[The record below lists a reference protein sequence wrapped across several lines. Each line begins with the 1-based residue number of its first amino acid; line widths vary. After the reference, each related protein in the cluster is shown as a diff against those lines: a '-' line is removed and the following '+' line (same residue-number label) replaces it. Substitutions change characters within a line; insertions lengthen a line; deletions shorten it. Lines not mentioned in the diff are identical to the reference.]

1 MLTTTDVEEGG
12 GTGRRR
18 KRTGPTAMHL
28 EARERLREMIITG
41 ALRPGERIDERALCE
56 TFALSRTPIRE
67 ALKVLAVEGLV
78 ELLPNRGTRVATT
91 TGADIARLFEVI
103 AALERLA
110 AELTAARAA
119 DADIAALRADH
130 DEMVRMFRAERREE
144 YFALNQRIHE
154 TVIALTG
161 NPVLIRTHADLMMR
175 ARRPRYIAITSMERW
190 NESVRE
196 HELLMAALEIRDSR
210 SAGEILFKHVL
221 KTGEVVRAS
230 LEAELPH
237 PPGGGDGTGA

>member
-1 MLTTTDVEEGG
+1 MLTTVDDGKG
-12 GTGRRR
+12 SGGRRR

-28 EARERLREMIITG
+28 EARERLREMIVTG
-41 ALRPGERIDERALCE
+41 QLKPGERIDERGLCE
-56 TFALSRTPIRE
+56 AFGLSRTPIRE

-78 ELLPNRGTRVATT
+78 ELLPNRGTRVAKPS
-91 TGADIARLFEVI
+91 GADIARLFQVI

-110 AELTAARAA
+110 AELTAASAPAA
-119 DADIAALRADH
+119 DLRMLRADH
-130 DEMVRMFRAERREE
+130 DEMVRMYRAGRREE

-161 NPVLIRTHADLMMR
+161 NPVLIRTHADLMTR
-175 ARRPRYIAITSMERW
+175 ARRPRYIAITSQERW
-190 NESVRE
+190 DESVRE

-210 SAGEILFKHVL
+210 SAGDILFNHVL

-230 LEAELPH
+230 LEAEAPLPS
-237 PPGGGDGTGA
+237 G